1 MSVSIISNLPLR
13 PCSRGQER
21 GGCLF
26 TCRWRPGV
34 VAAGGD
40 AAGRYGP
47 DQSVEDVGGESYFGV
62 TAICPRCRSCI
73 RSARVHRQLHERSL
87 SGAPT
92 VTVPRWCFSFFICII
107 FIWPLTFFLLP
118 LHLCPLWL
126 FLLLSIFIL
135 QDKTSQQQ
143 TFFFISLLDI
153 FISSF
158 SEAVFSAALSSS
170 PLLCWPCSYKPSE
183 WSREAM
189 EQNHSERGSLMWP
202 LWGSPAVGLVFNQ
215 APGFNSQHA
224 RAPLTPAICGG
235 CGGSQNPHALL

>member
-73 RSARVHRQLHERSL
+73 RSARVHRQPAGTRAVVIRRSDGYCSTMVLFLFYLYYFYLTSDLLSLASSSL
-87 SGAPT
+87 S
-92 VTVPRWCFSFFICII
+92 
-107 FIWPLTFFLLP
+107 
-118 LHLCPLWL
+118 
-126 FLLLSIFIL
+126 
-135 QDKTSQQQ
+135 
-143 TFFFISLLDI
+143 SL
-153 FISSF
+153 
-158 SEAVFSAALSSS
+158 ALS
-170 PLLCWPCSYKPSE
+170 
-183 WSREAM
+183 
-189 EQNHSERGSLMWP
+189 
-202 LWGSPAVGLVFNQ
+202 PA
-215 APGFNSQHA
+215 QHLYLA
-224 RAPLTPAICGG
+224 G
-235 CGGSQNPHALL
+235 